1 MTELTDTLF
10 ETIKLGH
17 VELRNRLFV
26 PDNGLGLSENNLPV
40 DRYFKYQRAPAG
52 DGVALMTT

>member
-1 MTELTDTLF
+1 MIELTDALF

-26 PDNGLGLSENNLPV
+26 PDNGLGLSENNVPV
-40 DRYFKYQRAPAG
+40 DRYIEYQRAPAG
-52 DGVALMTT
+52 DGVALLTT